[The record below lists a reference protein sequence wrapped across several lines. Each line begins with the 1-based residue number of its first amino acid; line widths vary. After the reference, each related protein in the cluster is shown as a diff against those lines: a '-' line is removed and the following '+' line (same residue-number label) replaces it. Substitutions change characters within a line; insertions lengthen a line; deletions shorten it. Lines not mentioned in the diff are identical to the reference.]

1 MQSVKQLN
9 IKSNILNNKTYKN
22 MKYKVIIQTPNA
34 KTIHKNLTGKQADDL
49 ISLNYPLR
57 ADLYLSDSD
66 NKDKIIQTYN

>member
-1 MQSVKQLN
+1 
-9 IKSNILNNKTYKN
+9 

-57 ADLYLSDSD
+57 AELYLSDSD
-66 NKDKIIQTYN
+66 NKDKIIQTYNQ